1 MIGSDALDPSHRPGS
16 EARAGPIGDAQVH
29 RHPCQ
34 RHIEPAEI
42 GLLRRVGA
50 KWGTEERSDPFVR
63 FRPPV
68 GTRENR
74 LDGPLELW
82 MVGRA
87 RRIVGVLGTQRI
99 ELLAIH
105 VRLLGAV
112 GKAPRALQGL

>member
-1 MIGSDALDPSHRPGS
+1 MRSTAAHRPGS
-16 EARAGPIGDAQVH
+16 EARAGPVGDAQVH
-29 RHPCQ
+29 RHAHQ
-34 RHIEPAEI
+34 RHVEAAEI

-50 KWGTEERSDPFVR
+50 KRGTEKRGDAFVG

-68 GTRENR
+68 GPREDC
-74 LDGPLELW
+74 LDGFLELW
-82 MVGRA
+82 MVRSA

-112 GKAPRALQGL
+112 GKAPHALQGL